1 MTGTAMKRMP
11 LTNWRSLYLYF
22 LQSFLLL
29 QRFRSGEQIAAC
41 HLVAMVVGKPD
52 VGKTTFIASTAAAN
66 DGDSRHLDS
75 GGQSNERKPTEGME
89 MSIFTDALG
98 QFIHFVD
105 YAGQAEFALTHDL
118 FSERVPTPTIA
129 FVLIN
134 ANLPQGEI
142 EKNIEEAAAV
152 LIGRYKPSSDD
163 G

>member
-1 MTGTAMKRMP
+1 
-11 LTNWRSLYLYF
+11 
-22 LQSFLLL
+22 
-29 QRFRSGEQIAAC
+29 
-41 HLVAMVVGKPD
+41 MVVGKAD

-89 MSIFTDALG
+89 MSLFTDALG

-129 FVLIN
+129 FVLIDT
-134 ANLPQGEI
+134 ALPQGEI